1 MNENFR
7 IEDFVKERQKDPEAA
22 GRNAMKRIAAINDM
36 SGFGKCSLTVALPI
50 ISAMGIQ
57 CCPLPTSILSN
68 QTGYPDF
75 YCVDFTEHMRKYID
89 QWRRLD
95 LHFDGIVSGF
105 LGSLEQIQI
114 VSEFI
119 DEFRVSGTRVI
130 VDPAMADGGRLYS
143 TITTHMAKAMTDLVA
158 KADTIKP
165 NLTEACILTE
175 RRYREDMS
183 MAELQ
188 SMAEQLSLL
197 GPSQIVI
204 TGISSGSDL
213 INLCYEKGQG
223 FFEVKT
229 PRIGGG
235 RSGTGDIFSSIL
247 AGCAVKGVSFRESV
261 ETASRFISRSV
272 ARASELDIPLNDG
285 VCFEEFLGDLG

>member
-95 LHFDGIVSGF
+95 LHFDGIVSGCGTMIEYRGEV
-105 LGSLEQIQI
+105 LRY
-114 VSEFI
+114 
-119 DEFRVSGTRVI
+119 FRVFFILPYMKNAPNPPKTGQPARTDASVSYIRV
-130 VDPAMADGGRLYS
+130 
-143 TITTHMAKAMTDLVA
+143 
-158 KADTIKP
+158 
-165 NLTEACILTE
+165 
-175 RRYREDMS
+175 
-183 MAELQ
+183 
-188 SMAEQLSLL
+188 
-197 GPSQIVI
+197 
-204 TGISSGSDL
+204 
-213 INLCYEKGQG
+213 
-223 FFEVKT
+223 
-229 PRIGGG
+229 
-235 RSGTGDIFSSIL
+235 
-247 AGCAVKGVSFRESV
+247 
-261 ETASRFISRSV
+261 
-272 ARASELDIPLNDG
+272 
-285 VCFEEFLGDLG
+285 